1 MNVQPLLTAES
12 TKTLLQL
19 MINNKAARKK
29 VISFIEQKSYQDA
42 MEGNPDNRP
51 KRVQEDR
58 HDYTMALLHGFNRSF
73 ERGVI
78 SKHVVNRLM
87 DIFLSKVIMNKDNEE
102 ASASLGFDPP
112 LLLVISPTGKCNLQ
126 CSGCYSASDPTQ
138 QVSLSFDIFD
148 RILREK
154 RELWG
159 SHFTTISGGE
169 PLLWRDG
176 KFGFL
181 DMIEKHSNDMFMFYT
196 NSTLITDEAAK
207 RMAELGNVTPAIS
220 VEGFE
225 EETDAR
231 RGKGVYKRIL
241 KAFERLQK
249 YGVPFGISVTPTKYN
264 WEVATSDR
272 FVDFYFMEQGAIYG
286 WLFQYMP
293 IGRGQSLDLMVTPE
307 QRLEMYTRMMR
318 IVRERKVFL
327 ADFWNS
333 GTASGGCISAG
344 RKGGYFYID
353 WHGNV
358 TPCVFIPYA
367 ADNIHRIYE
376 TGGNINTPLN
386 SSFFKAINKWQ
397 DEYGYRQP
405 GDKVDNWLCP
415 CVIRDHFEV
424 FRKAATSSNAK
435 PINEEAAVALND
447 PAYCE
452 GMIRYG
458 EELKRLTD
466 PIWIKEYLSTIVS
479 TEEEKVAASASFG
492 AGTS

>member
-1 MNVQPLLTAES
+1 
-12 TKTLLQL
+12 

-29 VISFIEQKSYQDA
+29 VISFIEQRSYQNA
-42 MEGNPDNRP
+42 MEGNSDDRP

-58 HDYTMALLHGFNRSF
+58 HDYTMALLYSFNRSF
-73 ERGVI
+73 EQGFI
-78 SKHVVNRLM
+78 SKHVINKLM
-87 DIFLSKVIMNKDNEE
+87 DIFLVNVLMNKDNEK
-102 ASASLGFDPP
+102 ASHSLGFDPP
-112 LLLVISPTGKCNLQ
+112 LLLVISPTGKCNLR
-126 CSGCYSASDPTQ
+126 CTGCYSASDPTQ
-138 QVSLSFDIFD
+138 HVSLSFEIFD

-176 KFGFL
+176 KFGLL
-181 DMIEKHSNDMFMFYT
+181 DMFERHSNDMFMFYT
-196 NSTLITDEAAK
+196 NSTLITDECAR

-225 EETDAR
+225 KETDAR
-231 RGKGVYKRIL
+231 RGKGTYKRIL
-241 KAFERLQK
+241 KSFELLQK
-249 YGVPFGISVTPTKYN
+249 YGVPFGISVTPTRYN
-264 WEVATSDR
+264 WEVTTSDR
-272 FVDFYFMEQGAIYG
+272 LVDFYFMEQGAVYG

-293 IGRGQSLDLMVTPE
+293 IGRGQSLEMMVTPE
-307 QRLEMYTRMMR
+307 QRIEMYKRMMR

-344 RKGGYFYID
+344 RRGGYYYID

-358 TPCVFIPYA
+358 TPCVFVPYA

-376 TGGNINTPLN
+376 TGGNINTPLK

-405 GDKVDNWLCP
+405 GHKVDNWLCP

-424 FRKAATSSNAK
+424 FKQAAVSSGAT
-435 PINEEAAVALND
+435 PINEEAAIALKD

-458 EELKRLTD
+458 EEVKRLSD
-466 PIWIKEYLSTIVS
+466 PIWIEEYLSS
-479 TEEEKVAASASFG
+479 TASAEAEEDHAAAGG
-492 AGTS
+492 AYGGGTS